1 MLTAAIATK
10 DAGHNE
16 TWRACLQQ
24 TGLVKSVL
32 DWPLSLEHP
41 GRPETPAPDVVL
53 LDLSTDAEASFTFAS
68 RLRQIYPTVRIV
80 AYTPQPEP
88 NRELLMRAMRSGVQ
102 EIVSRP
108 LEPLKL
114 QEVLARFM
122 QESRVAAAKGQNLVV
137 VMGAK
142 GGVGTTTVAIN
153 LGVQLAQMAKKRTV
167 ILDYARPIGHAALL
181 LDLQARFSIRDAVE
195 NLDRLDGHFF
205 GGLLTRH
212 RSGLEILAGM
222 SHPEEWQRVP
232 VDALA
237 RIVNV
242 AQSAFDFVILDYGTI
257 YTAEWS
263 AIFPLAR
270 MVLFVTEANVPAL
283 WALQRHLTAIAPLG
297 LDPER
302 VRIVIN
308 RWHRGDD
315 EVLKSVEKDFRSPI
329 FARLPNDFRQVSEAV
344 NQGTPLSRN
353 HNNPLVATF
362 RRIAG
367 QLAGLGPAAQQG
379 KRKKG
384 TGLFSSF

>member
-10 DAGHNE
+10 DAAHNE

-32 DWPLSLEHP
+32 DWPLSLDQLA
-41 GRPETPAPDVVL
+41 RQDSPAPDVVL
-53 LDLSTDAEASFTFAS
+53 LDLSSDTEASFAFAS
-68 RLRQIYPTVRIV
+68 RLRQMYPAVRIV
-80 AYTPQPEP
+80 AYTPLPEP
-88 NRELLMRAMRSGVQ
+88 NRELLMRAMRCGVQ
-102 EIVSRP
+102 DIVSRP
-108 LEPLKL
+108 LDPLKV

-122 QESRVAAAKGQNLVV
+122 QEGRVAASKGQNLVV

-153 LGVQLAQMAKKRTV
+153 LGVQLSQMAKKRAV

-212 RSGLEILAGM
+212 RSGLEVLAGM

-232 VDALA
+232 PDGLA

-242 AQSAFDFVILDYGTI
+242 AQSTFDFVILDYGTI
-257 YTAEWS
+257 YSTESS
-263 AIFPLAR
+263 AILPLAR

-297 LDPER
+297 LETDR

-329 FARLPNDFRQVSEAV
+329 FARLPNDFRQVSEAI

-367 QLAGLGPAAQQG
+367 QLAGVGPAGAAKG
-379 KRKKG
+379 KRA